1 MAVDLLV
8 TGAGG
13 LIGSSLRKLCPTGV
27 FVTRRDCDLRDL
39 SRVTALFRD
48 MQPARVL
55 HLAGLVGG
63 VRSNADHNADL
74 FTDNVLINTNVLNSA
89 QRKGV
94 SRLVSVLASCAF
106 AVFPDR
112 PSTEEDLH
120 VGMPFEGNLGYGCSK
135 RMLDVH
141 TKLLWQQY
149 GCRFS
154 TIAPVT
160 MYGPND
166 NFDLEHGHVIGALIH
181 KVIRAKERGEAL
193 VVWGSGQAIR
203 QFVYVDDVARLL
215 LRSVDSFRGPETVI
229 IAPDSGLRI
238 RELVDKLVSLAH
250 FDGPVVFDRSQP
262 EGVRIKRLQSMR
274 FAERFPAFGFTP
286 IEEGL
291 ATTLEWFI
299 KHASEAAVT

>member
-1 MAVDLLV
+1 MAIDLLV

-13 LIGSSLRKLCPTGV
+13 LLGSSLRKLCPTAV
-27 FVTRRDCDLRDL
+27 CVTRTDCDLRDL
-39 SRVTALFRD
+39 AQVTVLLGD

-55 HLAGLVGG
+55 HLAGRVGG

-74 FTDNVLINTNVLNSA
+74 FTDNVLINTNVLSAA
-89 QRKGV
+89 QRTGV
-94 SRLVSVLASCAF
+94 SRLISVLASCAF
-106 AVFPDR
+106 AVIPDR

-120 VGMPFEGNLGYGCSK
+120 VGMPYEGNLGYGCAK
-135 RMLDVH
+135 RMLDLH

-181 KVIRAKERGEAL
+181 KVIRAKERAEAL

-203 QFVYVDDVARLL
+203 QFVFVDDVARLL
-215 LRSVDSFRGPETVI
+215 LRLVDSFSGPETVI
-229 IAPDSGLRI
+229 IAPDPGLTI
-238 RELVDKLVSLAH
+238 RELVDKLVGLAH
-250 FDGPVVFDRSQP
+250 FDGPVVFDLSKP
-262 EGVRIKRLQSMR
+262 EGVRVKQLGSQR
-274 FAERFPAFGFTP
+274 FTERFPEFRFTP

-291 ATTLEWFI
+291 AETVDWYV
-299 KHASEAAVT
+299 KHAAGTAVT